1 MPGICPGRIQAF
13 RAAAFLCY
21 NHLWVANC
29 DGWFLNCKALGYW
42 DKELE
47 SDSLMAAIKESKG
60 IIEKRMESIQ
70 KRIKEIY
77 ETPIEI
83 ARY

>member
-1 MPGICPGRIQAF
+1 M
-13 RAAAFLCY
+13 
-21 NHLWVANC
+21 
-29 DGWFLNCKALGYW
+29 NCKALGYW